1 MSLTACPS
9 PVTSLPDRSA
19 DGGDFSPMD
28 SRKRFAIRYADGE
41 IVRFDRRTAVMG
53 ILNVTPDSFSDG
65 GRYQQLPEAIDAAR
79 RMFEGGAEILDIGG
93 ESTRPGA
100 DPVTPEDEIRRVV
113 PVIDAVKREIGG
125 RVSVDT
131 SKSVVA
137 RAAIDAGADM
147 INDVSGLKDPDMV
160 PLLADSGV
168 PVVIMHS
175 RGTPRT
181 MQRDTQYD
189 NLLAA
194 IIGFLSDRV
203 ASAIAAGVADD
214 KILVD
219 PGIGFGKSADG
230 NLTIL
235 NRLSEFL
242 TIGKPLL
249 VGASRKSFLG
259 TLLDLPAED
268 RLEPSLAVAA
278 YAASAG
284 AHVIRAH
291 DVEETVRVVRT
302 VDAIHHAG

>member
-1 MSLTACPS
+1 
-9 PVTSLPDRSA
+9 
-19 DGGDFSPMD
+19 MD
-28 SRKRFAIRYADGE
+28 SRTRFAIRYSDGE

-65 GRYQQLPEAIDAAR
+65 GRFRNLPEVIDAAR
-79 RMFEGGAEILDIGG
+79 RMFECGADILDVGG

-100 DPVTPEDEIRRVV
+100 DPVPSDDEINRVV
-113 PVIDAVKREIGG
+113 PVVEAIKREIGG

-131 SKSVVA
+131 SKSAVA

-259 TLLDLPAED
+259 TLLDLPTED

-278 YAASAG
+278 YAAFAG